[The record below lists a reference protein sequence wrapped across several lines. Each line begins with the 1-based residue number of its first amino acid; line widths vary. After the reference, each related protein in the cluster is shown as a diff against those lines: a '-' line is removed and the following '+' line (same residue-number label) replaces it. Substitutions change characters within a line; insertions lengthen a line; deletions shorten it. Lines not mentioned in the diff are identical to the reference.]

1 MHYESALTALYKR
14 GVAESFPL
22 HTAGYLL
29 VAESLLMLLCTVL
42 FGLKDVHLYQYVIA
56 TALGGLIG
64 TGLIVFFKSPDNV
77 TASSG
82 ILTINLLWLVAILY
96 GTAPYLIDG
105 FHPSEAIFESISG
118 FTTTGMSV
126 VTDVAGLSNPILIW
140 RATTGWAGGIGFI
153 IMFCLLLRYFGLDG
167 RNIFVSDGLNTTSSN
182 STKSIIST
190 SLNFIA
196 VYTILTGV
204 LAIILSFLGND
215 IIDSICISMSTISTT
230 GFSTLNSDLVEI
242 SMASKVFIGGFL
254 MLSAMNFLTLFDAMT
269 EFRLRKIVM
278 DPEIRHMFY
287 WFIGS
292 SIVMLTIMY
301 QSGAMTWNVENVVD
315 SILMIISIGTTT
327 GFVFNGF
334 TFPTVAM
341 LFLCILALIGGCRE
355 SPTGGIKVARLSL
368 IFRTM
373 RNTIS
378 TVGFPNEVR
387 AVKFGNVYVRNSI
400 CYSALT
406 TALLFIMTAGLGT
419 LMIGI
424 SGVGLLD
431 SFYLCISSLTTT
443 GTGLYSV
450 ANVASIPVFAQV
462 IMCILMWLGRMEI
475 TLALAMFTTTFWKES
490 RAVLKNGIYA
500 LWGTIR
506 KT

>member
-1 MHYESALTALYKR
+1 MRYQSALTALYKR
-14 GVAESFPL
+14 GIAESFPL
-22 HTAGYLL
+22 HTTGYLL
-29 VAESLLMLLCTVL
+29 VAESILMLLSTAMFCL
-42 FGLKDVHLYQYVIA
+42 GEPHLYQYIIS
-56 TALGGLIG
+56 TALGGLVGI
-64 TGLIVFFKSPDNV
+64 GLIVLFKSPDNV
-77 TASSG
+77 SASSG
-82 ILTINLLWLVAILY
+82 ILAINLLWLVAILY
-96 GTAPYLIDG
+96 GTTPYLIDG
-105 FHPSEAIFESISG
+105 FRPSEAIFESISG
-118 FTTTGMSV
+118 FTTTGMSII
-126 VTDVAGLSNPILIW
+126 TDVASLSNHVLIW
-140 RATTGWAGGIGFI
+140 RAMTGWAGGIGFI

-167 RNIFVSDGLNTTSSN
+167 RNIFVSDGLKTTSSN
-182 STKSIIST
+182 STKSIIIT
-190 SLNFIA
+190 SLNFIV
-196 VYTILTGV
+196 VYTILTVV
-204 LAIILSFLGND
+204 LAIILAILGND

-230 GFSTLNSDLVEI
+230 GFSTLNTDLVEI

-292 SIVMLTIMY
+292 SVVMLIILY
-301 QSGAMTWNVENVVD
+301 QSGAMTWNIQNVVD

-327 GFVFNGF
+327 GFVFSGF

-341 LFLCILALIGGCRE
+341 LFLCIVALIGGCRE

-368 IFRTM
+368 VFRTM

-387 AVKFGNVYVRNSI
+387 AVKFGDVYVRNSI

-406 TALLFIMTAGLGT
+406 AALLFIITAGLGT
-419 LMIGI
+419 FAI
-424 SGVGLLD
+424 SVFGVDLLD
-431 SFYLCISSLTTT
+431 ALYLCISSLTTT

-450 ANVASIPVFAQV
+450 ANVASIPVPAQV

-490 RAVLKNGIYA
+490 RTVMKNGLYA
-500 LWGTIR
+500 LWGAIR
-506 KT
+506 RT